1 MAAVGIVA
9 LGFGFG
15 LPYAIAYQRI
25 EGLIEGNPELGLAVG
40 LQGVNFA
47 AIVVVPLVGAALEHG
62 YGRLSFLLLAAFCAL
77 VGAVNFMPVQTDPGR
92 EHPRVVAGTAD
103 QLQRGREPVLSG
115 PHGSASAGQPEIVE
129 GPGEVSHPGA
139 HRLVPGRPD
148 LGSDE
153 RERGDDQEVEVA

>member
-1 MAAVGIVA
+1 MAAVGIIA

-25 EGLIEGNPELGLAVG
+25 EDLIEGNPELGLAVG

-77 VGAVNFMPVQTDPGR
+77 VGRSNFIARTD
-92 EHPRVVAGTAD
+92 
-103 QLQRGREPVLSG
+103 
-115 PHGSASAGQPEIVE
+115 
-129 GPGEVSHPGA
+129 
-139 HRLVPGRPD
+139 
-148 LGSDE
+148 
-153 RERGDDQEVEVA
+153 